1 MSLEANVRRVETA
14 LNTLEEICKMT
25 QAELESRPNI
35 YEKRSAAEEIL
46 RHDRETRMLKEMNI
60 TVNVVG
66 AVPVR
71 PMTRAE
77 MKDDQT

>member
-1 MSLEANVRRVETA
+1 MTDTTKSARIEAA
-14 LNTLEEICKMT
+14 LDTLAAICALSDEEISSMN
-25 QAELESRPNI
+25 NI

-46 RHDRETRMLKEMNI
+46 RHYREAEMVRNITI
-60 TVNVVG
+60 TVNG

-77 MKDDQT
+77 MGEN